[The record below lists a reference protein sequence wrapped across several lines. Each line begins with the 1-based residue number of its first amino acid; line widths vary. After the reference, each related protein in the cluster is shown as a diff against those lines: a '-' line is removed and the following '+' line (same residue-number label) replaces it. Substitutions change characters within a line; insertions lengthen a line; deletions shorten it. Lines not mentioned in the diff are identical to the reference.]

1 LQDLLPRAA
10 QWEDC
15 FFGGPEFG
23 NFDLERDNM
32 RALVVEDSKTIRMI
46 LCEYLRK
53 MDIQVVEAAD
63 GHEAL
68 ERLKEMSPPNLVLVD
83 WNMPVMSGI
92 DFIRAVR
99 ELQIYD
105 PLPLIMV
112 TTNSESE
119 HVGTAMEAG
128 ANEYIQKPCTLE
140 ALREKLERLGL
151 FET

>member
-1 LQDLLPRAA
+1 
-10 QWEDC
+10 
-15 FFGGPEFG
+15 
-23 NFDLERDNM
+23 M

-63 GHEAL
+63 GREAL
-68 ERLKEMSPPNLVLVD
+68 ERLKEMQPPDLVLVD

-92 DFIRAVR
+92 DFIREVR
-99 ELQIYD
+99 KLQIFD

-119 HVGTAMEAG
+119 HLGTAMEAG
-128 ANEYIQKPCTLE
+128 ANEYIQKPCTLD
-140 ALREKLERLGL
+140 ALREKIELLGL
-151 FET
+151 LKT